1 MAKMKEKVY
10 TQTQVDVKLFN
21 ENLLNI
27 RGELNEI
34 KQFMNKHEKEA
45 KARDERI
52 NSLEKTVVKT
62 TVVIS
67 AVVVV
72 ATIII
77 TELVKNLFM

>member
-10 TQTQVDVKLFN
+10 TQTQVDVKLLN